1 MVYERLG
8 IKKVWDGKKEY
19 CSEKKEGKSGRYTEI
34 LQIFHMTVMILGIFM
49 EKISRVQAM
58 GGKRAGIFAAYAAA
72 GKGSWICR
80 NKVRY
85 IVNKNGSGH
94 AVAAVAGGNNGM
106 GRRAGESGFYPRQAR
121 SPGKRTAGN
130 KYRDRRLLID
140 FPEISTVPEVQK
152 KMAVM
157 RIGAATKIKLFMGQ
171 KKDDTGSGIIRIL
184 CNQKE
189 ICTKYLNQIK

>member
-1 MVYERLG
+1 MGNAHSRFCTLQESAVDGMKSVIRNLRTKSFLERRDFMVYERLG
-8 IKKVWDGKKEY
+8 IKKVWD
-19 CSEKKEGKSGRYTEI
+19 
-34 LQIFHMTVMILGIFM
+34 
-49 EKISRVQAM
+49 
-58 GGKRAGIFAAYAAA
+58 GKRAGIFAAYAAA

-152 KMAVM
+152 RNGCYAYRGCEK
-157 RIGAATKIKLFMGQ
+157 Q
-171 KKDDTGSGIIRIL
+171 
-184 CNQKE
+184 
-189 ICTKYLNQIK
+189 

>member
-19 CSEKKEGKSGRYTEI
+19 CSEKNPEKKEGKSGRYTEI

-152 KMAVM
+152 EMAVM
-157 RIGAATKIKLFMGQ
+157 RIGVAKSNKQ
-171 KKDDTGSGIIRIL
+171 
-184 CNQKE
+184 
-189 ICTKYLNQIK
+189 

>member
-8 IKKVWDGKKEY
+8 IKKEWDGKKEY
-19 CSEKKEGKSGRYTEI
+19 RSEKNPEKKEGKSGRYTEI

-94 AVAAVAGGNNGM
+94 AVAAVAGGL
-106 GRRAGESGFYPRQAR
+106 AGLYYGVDAIPKEWLD
-121 SPGKRTAGN
+121 K
-130 KYRDRRLLID
+130 IM
-140 FPEISTVPEVQK
+140 K
-152 KMAVM
+152 KEYVEE
-157 RIGAATKIKLFMGQ
+157 
-171 KKDDTGSGIIRIL
+171 L
-184 CNQKE
+184 CEKASF
-189 ICTKYLNQIK
+189 L

>member
-19 CSEKKEGKSGRYTEI
+19 CSEKNPEKKEGKSGRYTEI

-130 KYRDRRLLID
+130 KYRDRRLD

-152 KMAVM
+152 RNGCYAYRGCEK
-157 RIGAATKIKLFMGQ
+157 Q
-171 KKDDTGSGIIRIL
+171 
-184 CNQKE
+184 
-189 ICTKYLNQIK
+189 

>member
-1 MVYERLG
+1 MERRDFMVYERLG

-19 CSEKKEGKSGRYTEI
+19 CSEKNPEKKEGKSGRYTEI

-106 GRRAGESGFYPRQAR
+106 GRRARESGFYPRQAR

-152 KMAVM
+152 RNGCYAYRGCEK
-157 RIGAATKIKLFMGQ
+157 Q
-171 KKDDTGSGIIRIL
+171 
-184 CNQKE
+184 
-189 ICTKYLNQIK
+189 

>member
-1 MVYERLG
+1 MERRDFMVYERLG

-19 CSEKKEGKSGRYTEI
+19 CSEKNPEKKEGKSGRYTEI

-106 GRRAGESGFYPRQAR
+106 GRRAGGC
-121 SPGKRTAGN
+121 
-130 KYRDRRLLID
+130 L
-140 FPEISTVPEVQK
+140 
-152 KMAVM
+152 
-157 RIGAATKIKLFMGQ
+157 
-171 KKDDTGSGIIRIL
+171 
-184 CNQKE
+184 
-189 ICTKYLNQIK
+189 

>member
-19 CSEKKEGKSGRYTEI
+19 CSEKNPEKKEGKSGRYTEI

-94 AVAAVAGGNNGM
+94 AVAAVAGGIM
-106 GRRAGESGFYPRQAR
+106 GWEEGPENQDFTP
-121 SPGKRTAGN
+121 
-130 KYRDRRLLID
+130 DRLDL
-140 FPEISTVPEVQK
+140 PENELQEIN
-152 KMAVM
+152 
-157 RIGAATKIKLFMGQ
+157 
-171 KKDDTGSGIIRIL
+171 TGTGGCL
-184 CNQKE
+184 
-189 ICTKYLNQIK
+189 

>member
-19 CSEKKEGKSGRYTEI
+19 RSEKNPEKKEGKSGRYTEI

-106 GRRAGESGFYPRQAR
+106 GRKAGESGFYPRQAR

-152 KMAVM
+152 RNGCYAYRGCDKNKAIYGAEKRRH
-157 RIGAATKIKLFMGQ
+157 RIR
-171 KKDDTGSGIIRIL
+171 DHSDSV
-184 CNQKE
+184 
-189 ICTKYLNQIK
+189 